1 MYFQVSL
8 SLVPYLLNMPRSTSQ
23 AIHCS
28 YPAEFERAEFIR
40 DDSGLLRPD
49 GSESESSVTPQGQDE
64 HQAYQASI
72 SHRTSLESGIEGS
85 TNEHQSEALKGVP
98 RSLYFSWSSL
108 AADAISILVTVPF
121 IILGSLLAQANDKA
135 VDRNVLHNFENG
147 IRVVS
152 TSEFEISLEK
162 VADQMSQA
170 ATALPFVF
178 AAIFG
183 RLSAQV
189 ARWKLE
195 RGGSLP
201 SIEQWLGSRT
211 LFSAF
216 LTQFKLGGLNVIG
229 VSMTIAWALSPL
241 GAQSILRVIG
251 TDSRD
256 VETNGS
262 VAYFDTN
269 TESGFTTYGSTYFV
283 SGGQDVT
290 AVINSM
296 YAASLMSADSIKSSG
311 QDLWGN
317 IKVPYLQYT
326 DSSSGDAW
334 VTVPDDGSIEFSSL
348 VGLPLATNINP
359 VLGLKSNFT
368 MESSHIQLEC
378 SPFVTTAALDNGY
391 LDLDAVRSYENS
403 SLDRTCE
410 GPEIT
415 KIPKNGTFQALT
427 SSAVDN
433 YIFPWILALDTF
445 VDQLWVDRL
454 CHPSYRRMPGNSFG
468 NSPATFAQNTTIST
482 SQAKLQ
488 LLAWDQSIDTP
499 ESDPVST
506 TCAVSQSWVESR
518 VDCDWSTSPSC
529 AVTAQRPSQKQH
541 ASSNITHLSFPNIF
555 TSFSAGLPG
564 ASGLTY
570 LLGLGDASLIYL
582 ANTSTS
588 YISSLEGRSASLENV
603 TTGDTSYRLGQLINT
618 YLMISQAYSS
628 ISAGSLGKDSYESH
642 ILNVTTTMRIT
653 KSETI
658 YTINAVWLAAFFV
671 TAIAMLIGSILGAI
685 FCHSSITPEI
695 LGFASAAIRD
705 SKYVDLA
712 PGFGAL
718 GGLEMTKAFEKIE
731 FRYGVVKKTET
742 GEEVLGVSWKVS
754 AERVKKRVPYV

>member
-1 MYFQVSL
+1 
-8 SLVPYLLNMPRSTSQ
+8 MPQSTSQ
-23 AIHCS
+23 AIHS
-28 YPAEFERAEFIR
+28 SSPPEFERAEFIR
-40 DDSGLLRPD
+40 DDSGVLRPD
-49 GSESESSVTPQGQDE
+49 GSESQYSIPPQGHDE
-64 HQAYQASI
+64 HQAYQASV
-72 SHRTSLESGIEGS
+72 SHRTSLESDIESS
-85 TNEHQSEALKGVP
+85 TNEHQSEALKGIP

-108 AADAISILVTVPF
+108 AADVISILVTVPF
-121 IILGSLLAQANDKA
+121 IILGSLLAQANGKV

-152 TSEFEISLEK
+152 TSEIEIPHEK
-162 VADQMSQA
+162 FADKMSQA

-189 ARWKLE
+189 AHWKLE

-251 TDSRD
+251 TDSQD
-256 VETNGS
+256 VETNSS

-269 TESGFTTYGSTYFV
+269 TESGFKVYSSTDLEPH
-283 SGGQDVT
+283 GHDVT
-290 AVINSM
+290 AVIDSM

-317 IKVPYLQYT
+317 IKVPYLEYT
-326 DSSSGDAW
+326 DSSPGDAW
-334 VTVPDDGSIEFSSL
+334 VTVPDDGNIEFSSL
-348 VGLPLATNINP
+348 VGLPLAANIKP

-378 SPFVTTAALDNGY
+378 SPFVTTAAMENGY
-391 LDLDAVRSYENS
+391 LDLDVVRSYENS
-403 SLDRTCE
+403 SLKNSC
-410 GPEIT
+410 GWPEIP

-427 SSAVDN
+427 WSGVDDD
-433 YIFPWILALDTF
+433 IFPWILALDTF

-454 CHPSYRRMPGNSFG
+454 CDPTYLRMAGNSFMYRY
-468 NSPATFAQNTTIST
+468 SPATFAHNTTIST

-499 ESDPVST
+499 RDNPLST

-518 VDCDWSTSPSC
+518 VDCDWSISPSC

-555 TSFSAGLPG
+555 MSFSAGLPG

-570 LLGLGDASLIYL
+570 ASGLSDASLIYL

-603 TTGDTSYRLGQLINT
+603 TTGDTSHRLGQLINT
-618 YLMISQAYSS
+618 YLMISQAYRS
-628 ISAGSLGKDSYESH
+628 ISAGSLYESSTRN
-642 ILNVTTTMRIT
+642 ITTTMQIT
-653 KSETI
+653 ESETI
-658 YTINAVWLAAFFV
+658 YTINATWLAAFFV